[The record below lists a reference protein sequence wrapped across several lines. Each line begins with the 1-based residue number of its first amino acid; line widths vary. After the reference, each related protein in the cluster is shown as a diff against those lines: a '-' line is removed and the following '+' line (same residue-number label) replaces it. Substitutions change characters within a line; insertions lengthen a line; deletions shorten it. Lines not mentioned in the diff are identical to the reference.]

1 MYIKGERAI
10 IINYYLHGKGMQNV
24 LSNHPA
30 GLYAVVSGNGP
41 GRPFMPGGSMKKS
54 VSAELMKIDRDEILA
69 YLFYP
74 RREESRGRGGAHFDE
89 LAIPTGDGAVIGGRF
104 YAANLS
110 DPTILFFHGNGEI
123 VADYEDLASVYTRLG
138 AGFMPVDYRGYGI
151 STGSPSVAAMMSDC
165 HSVFEFAK
173 EYLNAK
179 GHSGPLVVMG
189 RSLGSASALELAS
202 SYPGDVA
209 ALVIESGFAYILPL
223 MRLLGIR
230 VEGLGVTEEGT
241 FNHLEKIKGYAGP
254 TLIIHAEH
262 DHIIPLSDGRALF
275 AAAGSKNKRFLKIP
289 GANHNNIFMFG
300 AEEYIEAVA
309 EILKRLDAGEKK
321 G

>member
-1 MYIKGERAI
+1 
-10 IINYYLHGKGMQNV
+10 
-24 LSNHPA
+24 
-30 GLYAVVSGNGP
+30 
-41 GRPFMPGGSMKKS
+41 MKKP
-54 VSAELMKIDRDEILA
+54 VNAELKKIDRDEILA

-74 RREESRGRGGAHFDE
+74 RREDSRRRGGAPFNE
-89 LAIPTGDGAVIGGRF
+89 LAIPTGDGTMIGGRF
-104 YAANLS
+104 YAASTS

-123 VADYEDLASVYTRLG
+123 VADYEELASVYTRLG
-138 AGFMPVDYRGYGI
+138 ASFMPVDYRGYGT
-151 STGSPSVAAMMSDC
+151 STGSPSVTAMMSDC
-165 HSVFEFAK
+165 HSVFEYAK
-173 EYLNAK
+173 EYLNAQ
-179 GHSGPLVVMG
+179 GHSGPIVTMG

-209 ALVIESGFAYILPL
+209 ALVIESGFAYIIPL
-223 MRLLGIR
+223 MLLLGVR
-230 VEGLGVTEEGT
+230 AGELGITEEGT

-275 AAAGSKNKRFLKIP
+275 AASGSKNKRFLKIH

-300 AEEYIEAVA
+300 ADEYIEAVA
-309 EILKRLDAGEKK
+309 EIIKKLNAGERR

>member
-1 MYIKGERAI
+1 
-10 IINYYLHGKGMQNV
+10 
-24 LSNHPA
+24 
-30 GLYAVVSGNGP
+30 
-41 GRPFMPGGSMKKS
+41 MKKP

-74 RREESRGRGGAHFDE
+74 RREDSRGRGGAHFDE

-104 YAANLS
+104 YAAKPA

-123 VADYEDLASVYTRLG
+123 VDDYGDLASVYTRLG
-138 AGFMPVDYRGYGI
+138 ASFMPVDYRGYGT

-173 EYLNAK
+173 EHLDAK
-179 GHSGPLVVMG
+179 GHSGPIVVMG

-202 SYPGDVA
+202 SYPDDVA
-209 ALVIESGFAYILPL
+209 ALVIESGFAYIMPL

-230 VEGLGVTEEGT
+230 ADGLGITEEGT
-241 FNHLEKIKGYAGP
+241 FNHLAKIGSFTGP

-262 DHIIPLSDGRALF
+262 DHIIPFSDGRALF
-275 AAAGSKNKRFLKIP
+275 GASGSKNKRFLRIP
-289 GANHNNIFMFG
+289 NANHNNIFMYG
-300 AEEYIEAVA
+300 AEEYLAAVGD
-309 EILKRLDAGEKK
+309 ILARLNAGEMK